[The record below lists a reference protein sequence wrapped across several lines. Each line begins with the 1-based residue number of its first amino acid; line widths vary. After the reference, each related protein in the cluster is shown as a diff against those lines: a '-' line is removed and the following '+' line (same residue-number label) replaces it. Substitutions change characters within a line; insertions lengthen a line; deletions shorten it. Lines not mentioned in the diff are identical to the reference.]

1 MPGVPDNPNPAR
13 VINMSLGGKG
23 ACDEQYQAAI
33 DAVLARG
40 AFIAVAAG
48 NESDD
53 IDGSSPEGG
62 DGVSP
67 GSPTR
72 PDGVGARHKEGEACG
87 RGQG

>member
-1 MPGVPDNPNPAR
+1 MQWAAGLPGPGVPANPNPAR
-13 VINMSLGGKG
+13 VINMRLGGKG

-53 IDGSSPEGG
+53 IDGYSPAGCY
-62 DGVSP
+62 GVSTVAATGP
-67 GSPTR
+67 
-72 PDGVGARHKEGEACG
+72 
-87 RGQG
+87 